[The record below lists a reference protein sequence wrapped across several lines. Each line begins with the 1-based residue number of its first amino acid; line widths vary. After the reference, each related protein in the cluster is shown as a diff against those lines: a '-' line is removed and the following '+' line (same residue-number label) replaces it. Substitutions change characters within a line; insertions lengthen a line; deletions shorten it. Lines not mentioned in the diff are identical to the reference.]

1 MWLAIT
7 VMYAKLEYCRLQ
19 CVCRCL
25 MPKAMFRLGL
35 VKPPLTGSSLLR
47 LQSSPLPCRFY
58 FRTAVVAAK
67 HKKSRLPVANLKPPS
82 RPFPSGAQSPPI
94 DPPIEPTPEPS
105 ESPPP
110 FDPVE
115 QDGRTPTS
123 ARNQFLF
130 AGSVIFSVFLWGAVQ
145 TNAET
150 DAWVAKITHGRGA
163 VGLDNGTLVRA
174 KVFELVEKL
183 RLWGNEVRELTR
195 SLPAIPQNAIRQAY
209 FNAAE
214 KYATA
219 NDATKVC
226 WGICALNGAIFVAW
240 RVPRLT
246 RFMAANFVHRPLSGR
261 AHTQLTSVFSH
272 QSFLHLLFN
281 SMALLSFGPIVGSY
295 LYTSQPT
302 ARGTSNHLESTT
314 GWHFLSFFIAAGL
327 VSSLAS
333 HTLRVRLYDR
343 IVATLSNLSNPG
355 RLQIIRGS
363 LGASGA
369 IYACVTFDAV
379 AYPDLTI
386 APIFIPWGVPIR
398 MGVGALMALDLVGL
412 LRGWRMFDHIAH
424 LGGAVFGLWYALYG
438 PAIWARWRAMAS
450 YLFDTKP
457 RETKGAKEWK

>member
-1 MWLAIT
+1 
-7 VMYAKLEYCRLQ
+7 
-19 CVCRCL
+19 
-25 MPKAMFRLGL
+25 MFRLGL
-35 VKPPLTGSSLLR
+35 VKAPLTGSSSLR
-47 LQSSPLPCRFY
+47 LQSSLPPCRFY
-58 FRTAVVAAK
+58 FRTAFVAAK
-67 HKKSRLPVANLKPPS
+67 HKRSRLPVANNVKPPS
-82 RPFPSGAQSPPI
+82 RPFPRTQAPPI

-105 ESPPP
+105 EPPP
-110 FDPVE
+110 TFDPAE
-115 QDGRTPTS
+115 RDNRTATS

-130 AGSVIFSVFLWGAVQ
+130 AGSVIFSVFLWGAVR

-150 DAWVAKITHGRGA
+150 DTWVAKITHGRGA

-174 KVFELVEKL
+174 KVFDLVEELK
-183 RLWGNEVRELTR
+183 RWGNEVRQLTS

-209 FNAAE
+209 FGVAE

-226 WGICALNGAIFVAW
+226 WGICALNGAIFIAW
-240 RVPRLT
+240 HIPRLT
-246 RFMAANFVHRPLSGR
+246 GFMAANFVHRPLSGR
-261 AHTQLTSVFSH
+261 AHTQLTSIFSH
-272 QSFLHLLFN
+272 QSFFHLLFN

-295 LYTSQPT
+295 LYTSQPS

-314 GWHFLSFFIAAGL
+314 GYHFLAMFIAAGL
-327 VSSLAS
+327 ISSLAS

-343 IVATLSNLSNPG
+343 IVATLPKLSNPG
-355 RLQIIRGS
+355 RLSITNGS

-398 MGVGALMALDLVGL
+398 MGVGALMMLDLVGL

-438 PAIWARWRAMAS
+438 PAIWVRWRAMAS

-457 RETKGAKEWK
+457 KETKGVEEWK